1 MSIVYAVVF
10 SDKTVRIGCS
20 DNLHRRMRDLVTDAN
35 RTGVMIVAVVLST
48 VQNGRRAASD
58 LMAEA
63 DDLLTLAS
71 DGGYV
76 IQSGE
81 DVVRLFDSARLP
93 WMACPVTMRPF
104 AMMVDERS
112 FCGDLDWIEFGA
124 VVQMSKVERAVMDYL
139 TTRTRWVTR
148 ADVMIGVTGHGRYS
162 VSAALD
168 GLIDTGHVVR
178 RNLGGDGVMS
188 DWRLSAASRVGV

>member
-10 SDKTVRIGCS
+10 SDKSIKLGHS
-20 DNLHRRMRDLVTDAN
+20 DNLHRRMRDFVTDAN

-81 DVVRLFDSARLP
+81 DVVRLFDGARLP

-104 AMMVDERS
+104 EMTVDERS
-112 FCGDLDWIEFGA
+112 FCGDLDWIEFGT
-124 VVQMSKVERAVMDYL
+124 VVHMGKVERAVMDYMR
-139 TTRTRWVTR
+139 TRTRWVTR
-148 ADVMIGVTGHGRYS
+148 ADVMIGVTGHGRSS

-188 DWRLSAASRVGV
+188 DWRVSAASRVVV